1 MKKGFRRI
9 PVQCAAA
16 AAIALSVM
24 ATQPAQAQFFGMDPG
39 EVLFGECRECHSFE
53 AGAPHGKK
61 GPNLWGIFGRPAA
74 SAPGFEYSPELK
86 GSGIVWTETALERWL
101 RNPRAWIPATKMDFQ
116 VPNEEQREYILEY
129 MRNADIAGYIRAL
142 QGLKE

>member
-1 MKKGFRRI
+1 
-9 PVQCAAA
+9 
-16 AAIALSVM
+16 
-24 ATQPAQAQFFGMDPG
+24 MDPG
-39 EVLFGECRECHSFE
+39 EVLFGECRECHTFE

-74 SAPGFEYSPELK
+74 TAVGFEYSPELTR
-86 GSGIVWTETALERWL
+86 SGIVWTETTLEKWL

-116 VPNEEQREYILEY
+116 VPNDEQREYILEY
-129 MRNADIAGYIRAL
+129 MRNADIAGYMKAL